1 MMFSKGAAA
10 NSCGVLRSIFH
21 AAIALA
27 LTAAPPSMA
36 EEAPQVKF
44 VAVQGT
50 EFVVTL
56 SDGRALRSREL
67 VGATLSVATGDS
79 AVKLRIESVE
89 PDPGDEGANYRAA
102 PSVIL
107 HTFSYQGADGQW
119 RNFCDPGVSGR
130 RQGFPIAGR
139 ARPDG
144 TIERAD
150 PGVFEITCVSGAQ
163 GKCVRL
169 GYHPWETRSDGAPM
183 LAAFNACVRLIRADY
198 SGKGQSST
206 RDGEKIDI
214 YDNFGIQTK
223 AADPSLEF
231 EAGWTVDGAVCVRHT
246 RVKENANLTSLSES
260 VARLKGRVG
269 AACNEETA
277 RALGAILFNRSAP

>member
-1 MMFSKGAAA
+1 VTLKNCAAA
-10 NSCGVLRSIFH
+10 TRGGATRAIFCL
-21 AAIALA
+21 AIAAFLA
-27 LTAAPPSMA
+27 TPHSYA
-36 EEAPQVKF
+36 EEAAQVKS
-44 VAVQGT
+44 VDVQGT

-56 SDGRALRSREL
+56 SDGRALRSRDL
-67 VGATLSVATGDS
+67 IGAVLTTASGDR
-79 AVKLRIESVE
+79 AMKLRVDSVE
-89 PDPGDEGANYRAA
+89 PDPGDEVASYRAA

-107 HTFSYQGADGQW
+107 HTLSYQGADGQW
-119 RNFCDPGVSGR
+119 RNFCDPSASGQ
-130 RQGFPIAGR
+130 RQGFPIAGK

-169 GYHPWETRSDGAPM
+169 GYRPWETLPDGASM
-183 LAAFNACVRLIRADY
+183 LPVFNACVRLIRADY
-198 SGKGQSST
+198 SGAGQSTT
-206 RDGEKIDI
+206 RDGERIDI
-214 YDNFGIQTK
+214 YDKFGIQTK

-231 EAGWTVDGAVCVRHT
+231 EAGWTMDGAVCVRHP
-246 RVKENANLTSLSES
+246 RVKENANLTSLSDS
-260 VARLKGRVG
+260 VARLKERVG